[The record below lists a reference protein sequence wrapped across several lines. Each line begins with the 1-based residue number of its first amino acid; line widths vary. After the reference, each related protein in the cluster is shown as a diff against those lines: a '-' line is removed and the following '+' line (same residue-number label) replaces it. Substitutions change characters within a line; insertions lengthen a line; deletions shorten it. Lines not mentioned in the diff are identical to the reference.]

1 MGQSRML
8 LFIFVHLTF
17 YFKLDGWWIRFF
29 SLMSQTEYWS
39 CRTWTGWNIWQYY
52 PFTWPKSKA
61 IIIVNVKSKHA
72 DAQKHYFKLNY
83 WVQKTLQGRLCTFC
97 FLLLNFLRYIPN
109 FFSFFL
115 SREKKNHNALI
126 FFMEDCIHRIRWRRK
141 KNFVCFW
148 LFQCLLPSAF
158 KS

>member
-52 PFTWPKSKA
+52 PFSWPKSKA

-115 SREKKNHNALI
+115 SREKKKSQCSYFFHGRLYTSYTMKKKKKLCLFLTVPMLI
-126 FFMEDCIHRIRWRRK
+126 
-141 KNFVCFW
+141 
-148 LFQCLLPSAF
+148 AF
-158 KS
+158 SL